1 MLNIPFYTI
10 GMFVVNIIFSMLVT
24 TLLLTKNKKEIVI
37 SVLYFIAS
45 GFFLVY
51 TSYNLSMVAD
61 TNMLVAQ
68 CLWYVLSFVFIV
80 IMRCLKQSNCRLQS
94 CCMHSCCMRPKLCD
108 KKQYNVVHLNV

>member
-1 MLNIPFYTI
+1 
-10 GMFVVNIIFSMLVT
+10 MFAVNIIFSMLVT
-24 TLLLTKNKKEIVI
+24 LTLLILTTNKKGITA
-37 SVLYFIAS
+37 SVLYFMAS

-80 IMRCLKQSNCRLQS
+80 IMRCLKQSNCRLQP
-94 CCMHSCCMRPKLCD
+94 CCMQPKLCD